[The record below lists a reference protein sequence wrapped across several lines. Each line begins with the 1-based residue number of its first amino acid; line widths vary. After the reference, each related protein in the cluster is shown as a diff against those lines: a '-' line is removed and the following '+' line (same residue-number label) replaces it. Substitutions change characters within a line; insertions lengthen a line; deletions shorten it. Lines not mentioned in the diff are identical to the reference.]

1 MCERGAEVQGS
12 ETFFSLQVEM
22 CARPKHENAHP
33 LLSRCVHCWTCYH
46 QRKGGVPGGPGDK
59 LE

>member
-12 ETFFSLQVEM
+12 ETFFNLQVEM
-22 CARPKHENAHP
+22 CARPKYEHARP
-33 LLSRCVHCWTCYH
+33 WLSPRVHCWTCYPR
-46 QRKGGVPGGPGDK
+46 RKGGVVGEPGDK